1 MNLQWHNLPFRNYF
15 GYLILIHAGLLGK
28 IAHSRKKKSGEPK
41 RGTYIYRRFL
51 PGAKKFLRDEINSL
65 PPSPMKTLML
75 LVLPGLP
82 VPGKIVLQVEML
94 SATAKTTPKYIDIMR
109 DKEVCDRVMIFGLLE
124 ESSHF
129 ILDIVQLLTFTPT
142 EKFLYEDIRKFRY
155 YFWNTLSKY
164 KWGYIE
170 KDNLKGLLTS
180 DALLAEPFRRVIE
193 YGFGNSDPR
202 TLMREFNIP
211 MTEKMRLNEHNHAQD
226 LLQYSQVDALKKGDL
241 ISANTISLMMSRSN
255 RRIEAIQKN
264 NSERGGSAV
273 NDDLSESIL
282 NRSIA
287 VGGIGGG

>member
-15 GYLILIHAGLLGK
+15 GYLLLIHAGSLGK
-28 IAHSRKKKSGEPK
+28 IARSSIKKSGEPR
-41 RGTYIYRRFL
+41 RGTHTYRKFL

-75 LVLPGLP
+75 LVLPWLP
-82 VPGKIVLQVEML
+82 VPGKIILQMEML

-109 DKEVCDRVMIFGLLE
+109 DKEVFDRVTTFGLLE

-142 EKFLYEDIRKFRY
+142 EKYLYEDIRKFRY

-170 KDNLKGLLTS
+170 KDNLKS
-180 DALLAEPFRRVIE
+180 LLASGPELAKSFSRVIE

-211 MTEKMRLNEHNHAQD
+211 MTEKMRLNEHDHAQD
-226 LLQYSQVDALKKGDL
+226 LLQYSQVDALKGGDL
-241 ISANTISLMMSRSN
+241 IAANMISLMMSRPN
-255 RRIEAIQKN
+255 RRIEAMKKN
-264 NSERGGSAV
+264 SGREDSAV
-273 NDDLSESIL
+273 NDDLSVSIL

-287 VGGIGGG
+287 VGGIGGE